1 MYMVYNLNNL
11 KLSTNPT
18 VSSQNPLL
26 PYIAPSGPNSLM
38 TEAKGAPST
47 HLRSFSSDSVVSLA
61 MDACSSSS
69 CQRGWWQRPCPALL
83 CACSARAKALLTITA
98 ITRLFKTLLCFAE
111 MKGIQGIGRLK
122 GSCNPCKRAMNLCS
136 GIFFFWSHWA
146 ICHARYGN
154 VKQPQHPN
162 QRPRL
167 QLCRVSLVI
176 FGISTPVPA
185 LSLVAIFSG

>member
-1 MYMVYNLNNL
+1 MVTILLGEVHCVFSWKKFIKKLPHKTGTGSGTLQNSLHGSEMYMVYNLNNL

-69 CQRGWWQRPCPALL
+69 CQRG
-83 CACSARAKALLTITA
+83 
-98 ITRLFKTLLCFAE
+98 
-111 MKGIQGIGRLK
+111 
-122 GSCNPCKRAMNLCS
+122 
-136 GIFFFWSHWA
+136 
-146 ICHARYGN
+146 
-154 VKQPQHPN
+154 
-162 QRPRL
+162 
-167 QLCRVSLVI
+167 
-176 FGISTPVPA
+176 
-185 LSLVAIFSG
+185 